1 MKVGILLGDDYY
13 PEAIERFGHYDD
25 AFKGILSNMPALQY
39 QTWRCHLGE
48 FPTHVNDCDLWL
60 ISGSKW
66 SVYEDYP
73 WIAHLI
79 TFIQEINASDKGL
92 IGICFGHQV
101 IHHALGGV
109 VEKSAKGWGLGIYP
123 IKIKNNYLSLN
134 QDETLRV
141 IAMHQDQV
149 EKPATG
155 FISIAGSHFCPHAI
169 TAKKSHILTIQ
180 AHPEFEPDFFIQL
193 CERVRPNAGDDRVNQ
208 AQQEVHVEGGADRD
222 KINAFI
228 QLFIHAFI

>member
-25 AFKGILSNMPALQY
+25 AFKLILAQVPALQF

-48 FPTHVNDCDLWL
+48 FPTQPSDCDVWL

-73 WIAHLI
+73 WIAQLM
-79 TFIQEINASDKGL
+79 TFIQAIDAAGKGL
-92 IGICFGHQV
+92 IGICFGHQI
-101 IHHALGGV
+101 IHYALGGI

-123 IKIKNNYLSLN
+123 IQVKNNYLDL
-134 QDETLRV
+134 QQGDTLRL

-149 EKPATG
+149 EQPAKG
-155 FISIAGSHFCPHAI
+155 FSSIAGSNFCPHAI
-169 TAKKSHILTIQ
+169 TAKKSQILTLQ

-193 CERVRPNAGDDRVNQ
+193 CERVRPDAGDKRVNQ
-208 AQQEVHVEGGADRD
+208 AQSDVQLEGGADRN
-222 KINAFI
+222 KINRMIQQFI
-228 QLFIHAFI
+228 SVTN